1 MAAARR
7 SVWRRVTHWAHDEAL
22 HLTFEAAHVMH
33 VVFHH
38 KIALVMG
45 VH

>member
-1 MAAARR
+1 MTARAFHR
-7 SVWRRVTHWAHDEAL
+7 FTHWAHDEAL
-22 HLTFEAAHVMH
+22 HVSFEIAHVMH

-38 KIALVMG
+38 KIALVLG